1 MSDMECSSYSL
12 EPVCE
17 DTAVCDMAGSD
28 SSCSFDESAN
38 LINDCQDNLVR
49 DVTSEVAGREVTEV
63 VVPDFEEMEEMSINS
78 VDRADFAQG
87 ASQSVASSDLFSR
100 IENFHFQHSEH
111 LARIKAAGR
120 AVTDT
125 FIACESVEVFE
136 EEEYLEVEQLVL
148 SDSDESEASSDF
160 FTPSQLA
167 RIKAVNDAYMAFES
181 VEVFKV
187 EEKLEVEKLESDD
200 VLTQCV
206 PESEASSDL
215 FTPLQLARIK
225 AVNDAYRA
233 WNEEKEKEAFQAMF
247 LADLSITQYSGY
259 GAFNVNPLIPRVI
272 EGLEPKVN
280 GNQLIRNWLLN
291 EKNLFEITFY

>member
-17 DTAVCDMAGSD
+17 DTAVGDTAGSD

-38 LINDCQDNLVR
+38 FINDCQDNLVR

-136 EEEYLEVEQLVL
+136 EEEYLEVEKLESDVVL
-148 SDSDESEASSDF
+148 IQCVPESEASSDF
-160 FTPSQLA
+160 FTP
-167 RIKAVNDAYMAFES
+167 
-181 VEVFKV
+181 
-187 EEKLEVEKLESDD
+187 
-200 VLTQCV
+200 
-206 PESEASSDL
+206 
-215 FTPLQLARIK
+215 LQLARITE
-225 AVNDAYRA
+225 VNDAYKA